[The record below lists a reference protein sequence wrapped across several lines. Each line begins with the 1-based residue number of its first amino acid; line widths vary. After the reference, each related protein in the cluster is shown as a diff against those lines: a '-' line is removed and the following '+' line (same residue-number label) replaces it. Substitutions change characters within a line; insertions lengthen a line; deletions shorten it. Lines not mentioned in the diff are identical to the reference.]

1 MISFTILELF
11 LALLCLFLLALLVYV
26 TFLLYKF
33 GILILNVQDTIEQS
47 LQILDE
53 RSQSVEKILNI
64 PLFFDSPEIKRL
76 HKDMVA
82 CRDAVLSVAYILTD
96 SLSNDNE
103 K

>member
-1 MISFTILELF
+1 
-11 LALLCLFLLALLVYV
+11 
-26 TFLLYKF
+26 
-33 GILILNVQDTIEQS
+33 LILNVQDTIEQS

-82 CRDAVLSVAYILTD
+82 CRDAILSVAYILTD
-96 SLSNDNE
+96 SLSDDNE

>member
-11 LALLCLFLLALLVYV
+11 LSLLCLFLLALLVYV

-82 CRDAVLSVAYILTD
+82 CRDAILSVAYILTD
-96 SLSNDNE
+96 SLSDDNE

>member
-96 SLSNDNE
+96 SLSDDNE